1 MMSELGKTLVAIG
14 LLTALVGLLLV
25 WVDRFGW
32 GGLPG
37 DLVWRRG
44 NWTVYVPL
52 GLMVAL
58 SLILTLVLNLFFR
71 R

>member
-1 MMSELGKTLVAIG
+1 MVSELGKTLVAIG

-25 WVDRFGW
+25 WVDRVGW

-44 NWTVYVPL
+44 NWTLYVPL